1 MKMENRSINND
12 FRESDCCSSP
22 LGKSLLRGDL
32 CPVCSEKG
40 LQVKADT
47 IRALTRRQW
56 SGYDKITDGYFCTNP
71 EDSTAYFIPESELVI
86 DKADLKVRVGLKE
99 KEEPITVCYCFQHTK
114 SDIEQDFAENVHSTI
129 EDEIREKVKNNQCSC
144 ETMNP
149 KGRCCLGD
157 VRSTYLKSRD
167 AVLAK

>member
-1 MKMENRSINND
+1 ME
-12 FRESDCCSSP
+12 DCCMIPESEKETDLSICP
-22 LGKSLLRGDL
+22 TCGKKGKSVRA
-32 CPVCSEKG
+32 V
-40 LQVKADT
+40 T
-47 IRALTRRQW
+47 IRSLTNRDWNQF
-56 SGYDKITDGYFCTNP
+56 DKISEGYFCTNP

-114 SDIEQDFAENVHSTI
+114 SDIEQDFAENGHSTI

-157 VRSTYLKSRD
+157 VHSTYLRSKDSIF
-167 AVLAK
+167 VK